1 MFIVYNDL
9 LLVMYNWFIYFIIYY
24 MLMLFIPLNY
34 NYIIYTI
41 KQHLINEIK
50 AFTTKYTIINFLAI
64 IFRQIM

>member
-1 MFIVYNDL
+1 
-9 LLVMYNWFIYFIIYY
+9 